1 MATPVLK
8 HSNEALALITLYNAM
23 TSEVKKEVKEMI
35 VKETEDEETDM
46 FTDLSFQSWDAKDDN
61 IEEESAIWEK
71 FYKELK
77 NV

>member
-8 HSNEALALITLYNAM
+8 HTNEALALITLYNAM
-23 TSEVKKEVKEMI
+23 TPEVKKEVKEMI
-35 VKETEDEETDM
+35 VNETEDEETDM
-46 FTDLSFQSWDAKDDN
+46 FTALSFQSWDAEDDN

>member
-8 HSNEALALITLYNAM
+8 HSNEALAFMTLYNAM

-35 VKETEDEETDM
+35 VKETDDEETGM
-46 FTDLSFQSWDAKDDN
+46 FTALSFQSWNAEDDN
-61 IEEESAIWEK
+61 IEEESAIWER

>member
-8 HSNEALALITLYNAM
+8 HTNEALALITLYNAM
-23 TSEVKKEVKEMI
+23 TPEVKKEVKEMI
-35 VKETEDEETDM
+35 VNETEDEETDM
-46 FTDLSFQSWDAKDDN
+46 FTALSFQSWDTEDDN